1 MSNDTVKLDY
11 FEHVDGERRKH
22 ELVFSSSLIKRP
34 YAPESLF
41 VIRVEGQSM
50 EPLIG
55 HDALV
60 VSDLSQKEFENG
72 SIFLVY
78 KDNRM
83 WIKKAAVI
91 EGREYFVSINEGYE
105 HLVYSRAEVRIVAK
119 ALLTFTGL

>member
-1 MSNDTVKLDY
+1 M
-11 FEHVDGERRKH
+11 
-22 ELVFSSSLIKRP
+22 VFSSSLIKRP

-91 EGREYFVSINEGYE
+91 EGGEYFVSINDGYE
-105 HLVYSRAEVRIVAK
+105 HLVYPRPEVRIVAK